1 MSADPSLLLDRV
13 YRAGLLSV
21 DQMLARAGPALEQA
35 RAALAEEGLA
45 VRLEPV
51 GGERGARALAC
62 GLTDEQALVA
72 SVTAADNGR
81 SLYLRVRATRNESGL
96 APSAEALAREDR
108 RIQAKHTADLAAF
121 AQRQADY
128 ERRKAEHPEALRRYQ
143 RELSRARDDWR
154 AGALTRR
161 AQLQSKRVLVIG
173 GGLAAGAALLALTVL
188 IVTRWDIGAYYDKIF
203 HTWMVLLIIKLA
215 AALLPVAVV
224 LLPLA
229 LSVVLPLLAFRWAS
243 EQSGPPFVP
252 PPEPRAPEPPRQVL
266 SPEVAAGN
274 PLRSPEQM
282 AERFVSVVR
291 RCVEEAF
298 APPDRRRRT
307 AP

>member
-1 MSADPSLLLDRV
+1 MGADPSLLLERV

-21 DQMLARAGPALEQA
+21 EQMRARAGPALEQA
-35 RAALAEEGLA
+35 RATLAEDGLG
-45 VRLEPV
+45 VRMEPAS
-51 GGERGARALAC
+51 GERGVRRLAC
-62 GLTDEQALVA
+62 GLTAEQALVA
-72 SVTAADNGR
+72 SVTEADNGR
-81 SLYLRVRATRNESGL
+81 SLYLRVRATRNEGGL
-96 APSAEALAREDR
+96 APSAEALAREDWR
-108 RIQAKHTADLAAF
+108 VEAKHAADLRSLAERTAE
-121 AQRQADY
+121 Y
-128 ERRKAEHPEALRRYQ
+128 ERRRAAHPEALRRYQ
-143 RELSRARDDWR
+143 RELSQARDDWR

-161 AQLQSKRVLVIG
+161 AQLQSKRALVIG

-188 IVTRWDIGAYYDKIF
+188 ILTHWDIGAYYDKIF

-243 EQSGPPFVP
+243 DQNGPPFVP
-252 PPEPRAPEPPRQVL
+252 PPEPRLPEAPRLVV

-274 PLRSPEQM
+274 RLRSPEQM
-282 AERFVSVVR
+282 AEHFVSVVR
-291 RCVEEAF
+291 RCVDQAF
-298 APPDRRRRT
+298 APPDRRRRA